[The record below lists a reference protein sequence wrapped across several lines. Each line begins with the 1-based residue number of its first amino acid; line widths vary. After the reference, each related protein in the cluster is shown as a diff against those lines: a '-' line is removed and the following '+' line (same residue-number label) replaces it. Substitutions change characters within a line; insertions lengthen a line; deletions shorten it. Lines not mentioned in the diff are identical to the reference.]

1 MEKIKALWVGKNKFP
16 SLAELE
22 EDYSRKISLMV
33 PFLHQTL
40 KDPPRWLS

>member
-16 SLAELE
+16 PNELE

-33 PFLHQTL
+33 PSSS
-40 KDPPRWLS
+40 RR